1 IAVYGLTVM
10 PGDAN
15 PDMFALTLPLSAG
28 QNALALFAFIG
39 GFSSATSMII
49 LESIALSIMVSNHI
63 MMPLV
68 LKFGAAPQGGDGQG
82 VSSVLLVARR
92 FAIVLIL
99 SLGFFYFLFTRD
111 SDALAPI
118 GLISFTAIAQFLPA
132 LLAAIFWK
140 DASLKAV
147 TAA

>member
-10 PGDAN
+10 PDDAN

-39 GFSSATSMII
+39 GVSSATSMII

-132 LLAAIFWK
+132 LL
-140 DASLKAV
+140 
-147 TAA
+147 